1 MCPFVSSSNVAASLS
16 RLGLVDNKKVK
27 TLVHD
32 LQEKFH
38 QSCARA
44 PESVLL
50 RVVCDEDKQMKIG
63 LEEATRTHGEA
74 ADVDNKLKHE
84 QLLAQ
89 ELEQR
94 LAESEQES
102 ALLRQQKE
110 ELRLQASMASLQELK
125 YEQSRAQELEQRLEE
140 SKQENALLRQQK
152 EELQASM
159 ASLQEMLVADIEYM
173 ESTMAAGGDNS
184 V

>member
-84 QLLAQ
+84 QLRAQ

-110 ELRLQASMASLQELK
+110 ELQASMASLQELK